1 MEPVICFGQ
10 QPCGIF
16 PKRFLVAK
24 IATARELQ
32 QKLGGKII
40 FFYHDSD
47 HDYRETITVL
57 RDKRTGVVER
67 LNFEQENKLQKKYS
81 PLYLKRIPA
90 GWQAATA
97 RRLHR
102 FVDRPLIE
110 AFTAVQ
116 AQTVADFCL
125 QLYQKLGLLD
135 NITIV
140 RSSDHAVRSQAI
152 DLPDDYFAD
161 VSHEGEV
168 VRARVNG
175 GKLFLH
181 RGGDEYLTLPSQPIT
196 KVQMN
201 PNSEQRFAWMQSVV
215 HCTHYVY
222 GQGEGEYLDKEQLA
236 GVTLVARADIP
247 DANLAWIG

>member
-32 QKLGGKII
+32 QRLGGKII

-47 HDYRETITVL
+47 QDYRETITML
-57 RDKRTGVVER
+57 RDRQTGVVER

-90 GWQAATA
+90 GWQRTVA

-102 FVDRPLIE
+102 FVDKPFIE
-110 AFTAVQ
+110 AFTDVSAT
-116 AQTVADFCL
+116 TVADFCL

-135 NITIV
+135 SITIV
-140 RSSDHAVRSQAI
+140 RSGDPGVRSQAV

-161 VSHEGEV
+161 VPYEGEV
-168 VRARVNG
+168 VRARVKKD
-175 GKLFLH
+175 KLFLH
-181 RGGDEYLTLPSQPIT
+181 RGGDEYINLPPQPIT
-196 KVQMN
+196 KTQVN
-201 PNSEQRFAWMQSVV
+201 PNREQRFVWMQSVIR
-215 HCTHYVY
+215 CTHYVY
-222 GQGEGEYLDKEQLA
+222 GRGEGEYLDTVDLA
-236 GVTLVARADIP
+236 NITPVERADIP